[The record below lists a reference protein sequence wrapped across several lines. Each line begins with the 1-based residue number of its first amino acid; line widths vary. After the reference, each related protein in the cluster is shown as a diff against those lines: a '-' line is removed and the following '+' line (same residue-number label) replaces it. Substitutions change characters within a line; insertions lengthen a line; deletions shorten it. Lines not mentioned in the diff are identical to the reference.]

1 MRGPGARPVVIGAGG
16 TGGHFFPA
24 EALAAALIAR
34 GERVALMTDARSSA
48 LNSQVFASAE
58 RFTLP
63 GSGLAGH
70 GVLGA
75 ARGALALAR
84 GAMEARRLLLDLNPS
99 VIVGFGGYPSVP
111 PLVAARF
118 LPASRRPAVVLHEQ
132 NAVLGRA
139 NRGLARGADLLALSF
154 EGTRRVPP
162 GVRAEVLGNPVRP
175 AIAALHG
182 GGYQGPLGTLR
193 ILVLGGSLGARI
205 FSDVVPAAI
214 ASLPPDMRARVEIVQ
229 QCRAE
234 DIDRTRTAYAAAGV
248 RAELAPFFGDVASRL
263 AATHLVIARAG
274 ASTVAEIACAGRPSI
289 LVPLPHAID
298 DHQTENARSLS
309 EHGAAELMR
318 QDSFT
323 AESLAVS
330 VKNCLLLPET
340 LDEMARA
347 AASLGRADAAE
358 RLADRVL
365 SLAYVA
371 SPLRGGSG
379 SPLGKAA

>member
-1 MRGPGARPVVIGAGG
+1 MRGPGARPVVIAAGG

-34 GERVALMTDARSSA
+34 GERVALMTDGRSAA
-48 LNSQVFASAE
+48 LGSQVFANAE
-58 RFTLP
+58 RFTLH

-75 ARGALALAR
+75 ARGALAIAR
-84 GAMEARRLLLDLNPS
+84 GTLEARRLLLELNPS
-99 VIVGFGGYPSVP
+99 AVVGFGGYPSVP
-111 PLVAARF
+111 PVVAARF
-118 LPASRRPAVVLHEQ
+118 LPAARRPAVVLHEQ

-139 NRGLARGADLLALSF
+139 NRGLARGADLLALCF
-154 EGTRRVPP
+154 ENTRRVPA
-162 GVRAEVLGNPVRP
+162 GARAEVLGNPVRP

-182 GGYQGPLGTLR
+182 AGYQGPGGTMRL
-193 ILVLGGSLGARI
+193 LVLGGSLGARV

-214 ASLPPDMRARVEIVQ
+214 AALPDALRARVEVVQ

-234 DIDRTRTAYAAAGV
+234 DLDRTRAAYAAAGV
-248 RAELAPFFGDVASRL
+248 RAELAPFFADVAARL
-263 AATHLVIARAG
+263 ERAHLVVARAG
-274 ASTVAEIACAGRPSI
+274 ASTVAEIACVGRPSI

-309 EHGAAELMR
+309 TAGAAQLMR

-323 AESLAVS
+323 AESLGEA
-330 VKNCLLLPET
+330 VKNCLRAPET

-365 SLAYVA
+365 SLADVA